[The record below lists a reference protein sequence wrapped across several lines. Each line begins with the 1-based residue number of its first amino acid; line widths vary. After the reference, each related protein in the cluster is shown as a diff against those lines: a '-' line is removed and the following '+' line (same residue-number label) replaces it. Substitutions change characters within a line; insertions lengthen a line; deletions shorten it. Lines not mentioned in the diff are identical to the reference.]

1 MLCFLFY
8 YHMNNVAKYQ
18 NITQID
24 KHFNEKVDRR
34 VADVNILVLIMA
46 EIETKDDMIT
56 FFKKNIRR

>member
-1 MLCFLFY
+1 
-8 YHMNNVAKYQ
+8 MNNVAKYQ